1 MNFFDAILIYRMDV
15 IIAIKTRWIKFII
28 LNVEITISVQKKNSK
43 GTAKN
48 RSKANTDGSST
59 TAAAQSGAMD
69 ASQIYFLPEHHTIRN
84 NLSSK

>member
-1 MNFFDAILIYRMDV
+1 MDV
-15 IIAIKTRWIKFII
+15 ITAIKTKWIKFI
-28 LNVEITISVQKKNSK
+28 LRNVKITISVQKKNSK

-59 TAAAQSGAMD
+59 AAVARSGAMD
-69 ASQIYFLPEHHTIRN
+69 ASLIYFLPEHHTTRN

>member
-28 LNVEITISVQKKNSK
+28 LNVEITISVQKKFQ
-43 GTAKN
+43 KN

-59 TAAAQSGAMD
+59 AAAARSGAID
-69 ASQIYFLPEHHTIRN
+69 ASLIYFLPDHHTIRN